1 MNDRPTCKHL
11 VPVFRQGKLGLGC
24 GFNPGDPVPVTAA
37 HCAGC
42 PDNQP
47 KGVQYPV
54 TVRSVE
60 LDPPS
65 IGRKDDVGKLVR
77 VVPVDDGT
85 ERLGIFLGTHPLFMS
100 GSYDR
105 ERGAMA
111 VRTTNNPLIFVPET
125 GRLVYG
131 AESWWE
137 FVEGDAVP
145 VPIQFARNKSGAW
158 TTRTAPDGEAK
169 GGADAK

>member
-1 MNDRPTCKHL
+1 MNDRPACKHL
-11 VPVFRQGKLGLGC
+11 IPMFHQGALCLGC
-24 GFNPGDPVPVTAA
+24 GLGPGDPVPVTAGQ
-37 HCAGC
+37 CAGC

-47 KGVQYPV
+47 KGVRYPV

-60 LDPPS
+60 LDPPT
-65 IGRKDDVGKLVR
+65 IGQKDDVGKLVR

-100 GSYDR
+100 GSYDQ
-105 ERGAMA
+105 ERGAMT

-137 FVEGDAVP
+137 FMEGGAIPEP
-145 VPIQFARNKSGAW
+145 VRFARNPDGTW
-158 TTRTAPDGEAK
+158 TTRAAQDEETK
-169 GGADAK
+169 GGARAK